1 MKNGRI
7 TIIFLVLLCCS
18 LVLTGCK
25 DTVEEN
31 TAAEAIEVK
40 AAAEATA
47 VAEKAVAEAEKA
59 QVVVTKTNLVVLHNA
74 LLQFK
79 MDTGRYPEE
88 AEGLNALIEKPVDIS
103 GWCPGGYLD
112 ITELPK
118 DGWGREFIYRFEP
131 ETGKPFVIISL
142 GADGEEGGE
151 GVDVDYWYS
160 RR

>member
-59 QVVVTKTNLVVLHNA
+59 QVVVTKTNLVVLHNT
-74 LLQFK
+74 K
-79 MDTGRYPEE
+79 I
-88 AEGLNALIEKPVDIS
+88 N
-103 GWCPGGYLD
+103 
-112 ITELPK
+112 
-118 DGWGREFIYRFEP
+118 P
-131 ETGKPFVIISL
+131 ETSHTAVNINKDYVVIVCLNRTVSNFNQKRNLLVSCHTVRYILARVSN
-142 GADGEEGGE
+142 
-151 GVDVDYWYS
+151 
-160 RR
+160 